1 MSLRET
7 SRRLAA
13 LGILRPT
20 LLVDRRRVLANL
32 DLFAGRARAAG
43 VRLRPHVKT
52 HQSPAIARW
61 QREAGSPA
69 ITVSSLEMA
78 SYFADQGWHDIT
90 LAMLVNPRE
99 RDAIATLARRITLG
113 LIVDRPEVV
122 PALAGPLQVWIE
134 VDVGHGRTGVPW
146 DAMAGLR
153 ATTAAISAAPD
164 LAFAGLLTHAGQSY
178 AGDARAVFATARERM
193 EQARQTIGGAGEI
206 SVGDTPGCFGEPD
219 WRGVDE
225 VRPGNYVFCD
235 LMQVHAGV
243 CTGEQVACAVACP
256 VVATYA
262 DRVIVH
268 GGAVHL
274 AKERLEDARGAWYG
288 ELMTLDDAGF
298 GVLQRHRRV
307 TGLSQEHGVIAGR
320 GQDHEFADDELAP
333 GDVVLI
339 VPVHSCLTCEQFAT
353 YRTLDGELLTRM
365 RRE

>member
-13 LGILRPT
+13 LGIVRPT

-52 HQSPAIARW
+52 HQSPAIAGW
-61 QREAGSPA
+61 QRAAGSPA

-78 SYFADQGWHDIT
+78 AYFAGHGWDDIT
-90 LAMLVNPRE
+90 LSLLVNPRE
-99 RDAIATLARRITLG
+99 HDAIVALARRVTLG
-113 LIVDRPEVV
+113 VIVDRPEVV
-122 PALAGPLQVWIE
+122 SALAGPLRVWIE
-134 VDVGHGRTGVPW
+134 VDVGHGRTGLLW
-146 DAMAGLR
+146 DNAAGLR
-153 ATTAAISAAPD
+153 ETFAAIAAAPG

-178 AGDARAVFATARERM
+178 AGDARAVFASTRERM
-193 EQARQTIGGAGEI
+193 QQARRTTGGAGEI
-206 SVGDTPGCFGEPD
+206 SVGDTPSGFAEPD

-225 VRPGNYVFCD
+225 MRPGNYAFCD
-235 LMQVHAGV
+235 IMQVHAGV
-243 CTGEQVACAVACP
+243 CADDQVACAVACP

-262 DRVIVH
+262 DRVVVH

-274 AKERLEDARGAWYG
+274 AKERLEDARGPWYG
-288 ELMTLDDAGF
+288 ELLTLDDAGF
-298 GVLQRHRRV
+298 GALQRARRV
-307 TGLSQEHGVIAGR
+307 TGLSQEHGVIAGL
-320 GQDHEFADDELAP
+320 GLDDELRP

-339 VPVHSCLTCEQFAT
+339 APVHSCLTCEQFAA
-353 YRTLDGELLTRM
+353 YRTLEGEVLPRL

>member
-1 MSLRET
+1 VSLRET
-7 SRRLAA
+7 SHRLAA
-13 LGILRPT
+13 LGIVRPT
-20 LLVDRRRVLANL
+20 LLVDRRRALANL

-52 HQSPAIARW
+52 HQSPAIGGW

-78 SYFADQGWHDIT
+78 SYFADRGWHDIT

-99 RDAIATLARRITLG
+99 RDAVATLAGHVTLG
-113 LIVDRPEVV
+113 VIVDRPEAV
-122 PALAGPLQVWIE
+122 PTLAGPLRVWIE

-146 DAMAGLR
+146 DAAARLR
-153 ATTAAISAAPD
+153 ETAAAISAAPD
-164 LAFAGLLTHAGQSY
+164 LVYAGLLTHAGQSY
-178 AGDARAVFATARERM
+178 SGCAAAVFATTRQRM
-193 EQARQTIGGAGEI
+193 QHARQTIGGVGEI
-206 SVGDTPGCFGEPD
+206 SVGDTPGCFGESD

-235 LMQVHAGV
+235 LMQVQAGV

-262 DRVIVH
+262 DRMVVH

-274 AKERLEDARGAWYG
+274 AKERLEDARGPWYG

-298 GVLQRHRRV
+298 AALRRDRRV
-307 TGLSQEHGVIAGR
+307 TGLSQEHGVIACC
-320 GQDHEFADDELAP
+320 GQDHELAP
-333 GDVVLI
+333 GDVVL
-339 VPVHSCLTCEQFAT
+339 VAPVHSCLTCEQFAT
-353 YRTLDGELLTRM
+353 YRTLDGEVLTRM

>member
-13 LGILRPT
+13 LGIVRPT
-20 LLVDRRRVLANL
+20 LLVDRRRVQANI

-52 HQSPAIARW
+52 HQSPAIAAW

-78 SYFADQGWHDIT
+78 SYFADHGWDDIT
-90 LAMLVNPRE
+90 LALLVNPRE
-99 RDAIATLARRITLG
+99 RDAIAALARRVTLG
-113 LIVDRPEVV
+113 VIVDRPEVV
-122 PALAGPLQVWIE
+122 RALAGPLRVWIE

-146 DAMAGLR
+146 DAAARLQE
-153 ATTAAISAAPD
+153 TFAAIAAAPE
-164 LAFAGLLTHAGQSY
+164 LGFAGLLTHAGQSY
-178 AGDARAVFATARERM
+178 GGGAAAVFATARERM
-193 EQARQTIGGAGEI
+193 QRARQIIGGAGEI
-206 SVGDTPGCFGEPD
+206 SVGDTPGCFGAPD

-235 LMQVHAGV
+235 LMQVEAGV
-243 CTGEQVACAVACP
+243 CAAEQVACAVACP
-256 VVATYA
+256 VLATYA
-262 DRVIVH
+262 DRVVVH

-274 AKERLEDARGAWYG
+274 ARERLEDARGAWYG

-298 GVLQRHRRV
+298 GGLLRDRRV

-320 GQDHEFADDELAP
+320 DLDDQLAP
-333 GDVVLI
+333 GDAVL
-339 VPVHSCLTCEQFAT
+339 VAPVHSCLTCEQFAT
-353 YRTLDGELLTRM
+353 YRTLDGDVLTRM